1 MRKFLLFAI
10 MLMTAGVASATDLW
24 EGTHAVNWDNTLT
37 IEAAMFA
44 EAQAGQK
51 IVIEFKDATGEVIEL
66 HSNGGMLPGT
76 RYAHRLYADQ
86 SSMEV
91 FITPAML
98 SCLKESGLE
107 ICGTGFTA
115 TKAWYGDGKDNV
127 NANTIWTGY
136 FWMDEW
142 STLEVAKTSF
152 NGINWGDYKAIRF
165 YSEANRTD
173 YVINVLTKW
182 GDDGKLGDQT
192 TMTMTN
198 EYAELNLDNIDM
210 AAKLA
215 DVDRLMVQCNK
226 EGGNPFNFTAIVLV
240 KKESTGIESV
250 QGQNVIGLESDFFD
264 LQGHRV
270 QRPKTQGIY
279 IVNGK
284 KTVLR

>member
-1 MRKFLLFAI
+1 MKKLFLL
-10 MLMTAGVASATDLW
+10 MCLMATTTIVSATDLW

-37 IEAAMFA
+37 IEAAKFVD
-44 EAQAGQK
+44 AQVGQK
-51 IVIEFKDATGEVIEL
+51 IVIEFTNATGEVIEL

-76 RYAHRLYADQ
+76 RYEHHIYADQ

-91 FITPAML
+91 FITPGML
-98 SCLKESGLE
+98 ARLKESGLE
-107 ICGTGFTA
+107 VCGTGFTA

-127 NANTIWTGY
+127 DDNTVWTGY

-142 STLEVAKTSF
+142 STLELAKTSF
-152 NGINWGDYKAIRF
+152 DGINWSDYKAIRF
-165 YSEANRTD
+165 YSEANRTN

-198 EYAELNLDNIDM
+198 DYAELNIENIDM

-215 DVDRLMVQCNK
+215 EVDRLMVQCNK
-226 EGGNPFNFTAIVLV
+226 EDGDPFNFTAIVLV
-240 KKESTGIESV
+240 KKESTGINTLNVEREMLNGEV
-250 QGQNVIGLESDFFD
+250 YNLAGQRVHNPRKGL
-264 LQGHRV
+264 
-270 QRPKTQGIY
+270 Y

-284 KTVLR
+284 KVMMK

>member
-1 MRKFLLFAI
+1 MKKLFLL
-10 MLMTAGVASATDLW
+10 MCLMATTTIVSATDLW

-37 IEAAMFA
+37 IEAAKFVD
-44 EAQAGQK
+44 AQVGQK
-51 IVIEFKDATGEVIEL
+51 IVIEFTNATGEVIEL

-76 RYAHRLYADQ
+76 RYAHHIYADQ

-91 FITPAML
+91 FITPGML
-98 SCLKESGLE
+98 ACLKEHGME

-127 NANTIWTGY
+127 DDNTVWTGY

-142 STLEVAKTSF
+142 STLELAKTSF
-152 NGINWGDYKAIRF
+152 DGINWSDYKAIRF
-165 YSEANRTD
+165 YSEANRTN

-192 TMTMTN
+192 TMTMKN
-198 EYAELNLDNIDM
+198 DYAELNIENIDM

-215 DVDRLMVQCNK
+215 EVDRLMVQCNK
-226 EGGNPFNFTAIVLV
+226 EGGDAFNFTAIVLV
-240 KKESTGIESV
+240 KKETTGINTLNVEREMLNGEV
-250 QGQNVIGLESDFFD
+250 YNLAGQRVHNPRKGL
-264 LQGHRV
+264 
-270 QRPKTQGIY
+270 Y

-284 KTVLR
+284 KVMMK